1 MSRVIAP
8 EDVDTVLRHPLTMM
22 GTDTY
27 ALDGRLDPAMA
38 LHPRNHGAFAR
49 FLARYVRERV
59 VFGRPIGTNQGLQFP
74 LAQAHIAIEAADLM
88 RWRAADLF
96 DAGQKCGAEANMA
109 KYLAAEANWAA
120 ANACLDTLGGFGF
133 AAEYD
138 VERKVRETRLYRV
151 APISQNLVLAF
162 VGQHVLGLPRSC

>member
-49 FLARYVRERV
+49 FLARYVRGRLAPGYAADVV
-59 VFGRPIGTNQGLQFP
+59 VFDPARI
-74 LAQAHIAIEAADLM
+74 ADL
-88 RWRAADLF
+88 ATLADPY
-96 DAGQKCGAEANMA
+96 GAPEGIARVLVN
-109 KYLAAEANWAA
+109 
-120 ANACLDTLGGFGF
+120 G
-133 AAEYD
+133 
-138 VERKVRETRLYRV
+138 VEV
-151 APISQNLVLAF
+151 ARDGVATPA
-162 VGQHVLGLPRSC
+162 LPGVVIKRS